1 MKKFYIINSNYY
13 DEISKRLLKGAENFC
28 NKNKIEYRVID
39 VAGALEIPSAIN
51 IINENIATKVDGVTI
66 HSDNV
71 GFIALGCVIKGKTS
85 HYHHLC
91 TSVVNSISDL
101 SVKSKKPIGNGILTC
116 DNIKQA
122 LIRANP
128 NKKNKGGEAA
138 EAVLSVLNIIKYESK

>member
-1 MKKFYIINSNYY
+1 MKICIVISNFYPN
-13 DEISKRLLKGAENFC
+13 ISKLLK
-28 NKNKIEYRVID
+28 
-39 VAGALEIPSAIN
+39 AGAITKLGKHNYKIIYVPGTFEIPVIISNLIN
-51 IINENIATKVDGVTI
+51 KYDA
-66 HSDNV
+66 
-71 GFIALGCVIKGKTS
+71 FIALGCIIKGKTS